1 MNKVFLTG
9 NLTRD
14 PEMSTTPSGIS
25 LCKFGLAVNRPYS
38 KEKEVDF
45 FNIIVWR
52 GPAENCYK
60 YLKKGNKVGIS
71 GSIQTRTYDKSDG
84 TKASTFDIVAE
95 EVEFLTTKQE
105 TNAVSGGSK
114 TVEQKPQT
122 QGSSSSV
129 LQHFTPIQDDTL
141 PF

>member
-14 PEMSTTPSGIS
+14 PEFSTTPSGIS

-45 FNIIVWR
+45 FSIIVWR
-52 GPAENCYK
+52 GLAENCYK
-60 YLKKGNKVGIS
+60 YLKKGNKVTII
-71 GSIQTRTYDKSDG
+71 GSIQTRTYDKADG
-84 TKASTFDIVAE
+84 TKASTFDIQADD
-95 EVEFLTTKQE
+95 VEFLTTKQE
-105 TNAVSGGSK
+105 TNNVSGGSK
-114 TVEQKPQT
+114 TVEQKSQT
-122 QGSSSSV
+122 QGPASSA
-129 LQHFTPIQDDTL
+129 LQHFTPIEEDGL